1 MSTRPPSHSASPTSN
16 RSQRLQTTG
25 HPDRAGT
32 LPSARLLLRVDGG
45 FEAVL
50 GVVLILSPATGLY
63 RALNLPNPAT
73 KPVLIVCG
81 LLLLPL
87 FPILWRV
94 ARAPQR
100 HFVLALAAANG
111 VAALLFALWVLVE
124 NKVFYPA
131 GAAFVLAVAGVLALL
146 AALQARAALDAA
158 SSRPA
163 RV

>member
-1 MSTRPPSHSASPTSN
+1 MSTHLPNRSASPASN
-16 RSQRLQTTG
+16 GSQRSETSGSL
-25 HPDRAGT
+25 DRSGS
-32 LPSARLLLRVDGG
+32 LPSARLLLRIDGG

-50 GVVLILSPATGLY
+50 GALLILSPATGLY
-63 RALNLPNPAT
+63 TALNLPNPASE
-73 KPVLIVCG
+73 PVVIVCG

-87 FPILWRV
+87 FPILWRA